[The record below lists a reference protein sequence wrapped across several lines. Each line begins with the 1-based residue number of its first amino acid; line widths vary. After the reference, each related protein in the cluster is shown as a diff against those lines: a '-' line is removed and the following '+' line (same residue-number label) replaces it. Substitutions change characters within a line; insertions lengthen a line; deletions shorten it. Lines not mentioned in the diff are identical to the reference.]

1 MEDSA
6 KNPEEPIEAK
16 TEEIV
21 AEAPNVGTGN
31 PKKSLVRS
39 LGLGVAIAV
48 VVGVLAGGG
57 TLVSMAYSG
66 SKNPL
71 AVKTA
76 TLLRLAVARVNDKP
90 ILYSDYNRDLGS
102 LKQFYAANPQSAG
115 EITDEQA
122 SDQVMSRLIA
132 NALIAEV
139 ATEFK
144 VETTQEDLEAAR
156 KDLLLK
162 FNNDEKKLTD
172 DIRNNFNLNLDQF
185 YTNILYQ
192 SVLQEKLAKYF
203 AASTGE
209 QGKEFL
215 TEQIRARH
223 ILFEVKEPKE
233 DAKVK
238 ITAGKVL
245 KRLKA
250 GEDFAKLAKEFG
262 SDGTKDQGG
271 DLGWFGRGAMVPEFE
286 TAAFALGVGELSA
299 ELVKTNFGYH
309 IIRVDEKKSIRDFDG
324 YMKNKLKDAK
334 IIMSGNIH
342 NPFEELQIQ
351 EAKRLEADN
360 KK

>member
-122 SDQVMSRLIA
+122 SDQVMSRLFG
-132 NALIAEV
+132 NALIA
-139 ATEFK
+139 
-144 VETTQEDLEAAR
+144 
-156 KDLLLK
+156 
-162 FNNDEKKLTD
+162 
-172 DIRNNFNLNLDQF
+172 
-185 YTNILYQ
+185 
-192 SVLQEKLAKYF
+192 
-203 AASTGE
+203 
-209 QGKEFL
+209 
-215 TEQIRARH
+215 
-223 ILFEVKEPKE
+223 
-233 DAKVK
+233 
-238 ITAGKVL
+238 
-245 KRLKA
+245 
-250 GEDFAKLAKEFG
+250 
-262 SDGTKDQGG
+262 
-271 DLGWFGRGAMVPEFE
+271 
-286 TAAFALGVGELSA
+286 
-299 ELVKTNFGYH
+299 
-309 IIRVDEKKSIRDFDG
+309 
-324 YMKNKLKDAK
+324 
-334 IIMSGNIH
+334 
-342 NPFEELQIQ
+342 
-351 EAKRLEADN
+351 
-360 KK
+360 